1 MRIHLQLFSILRE
14 KLPPKMNG
22 QTELN
27 LDQGTTLADLLSDLE
42 ITQKVVVSVNDI
54 QVTDFEHELLDGDQ
68 VKLFSSI
75 SGG

>member
-1 MRIHLQLFSILRE
+1 M
-14 KLPPKMNG
+14 
-22 QTELN
+22 
-27 LDQGTTLADLLSDLE
+27 DQGATLADLLLELE

-54 QVTDFEHELLDGDQ
+54 QVTDYSHQLLNGDE